1 MDKEG
6 IDPNYNYSTLIKF
19 VSYPSK
25 VEHWENSGLPGK
37 KNTEEEHLFSL
48 TTHNDGKFISTD
60 VTRILFI
67 TILQ

>member
-25 VEHWENSGLPGK
+25 VEHWENSGLPG
-37 KNTEEEHLFSL
+37 NRRRT
-48 TTHNDGKFISTD
+48 FI
-60 VTRILFI
+60 FAYNA
-67 TILQ
+67 